1 MDDCRA
7 HTCTYGFY
15 KIWVVHLTAR
25 YRVTWRGWAKGV
37 GGRGR
42 PSGSYGIGPPVL
54 CISDDAREQ
63 EQISRP
69 LGDTFFE
76 CMKWKKNP
84 PRVGAAYLSRG
95 AVSYGASRRQT
106 TVKNVHSTCFSRL
119 FVVDTK
125 HCPNETFGV
134 FAQLYD
140 FEYRVRLK
148 AYTAVGTTCTVYKNV
163 TTSEKYNNN
172 DNNTVVDC
180 NNIIYDCTAH
190 DTIRTA
196 TGCTRCFRDN
206 FETRQ
211 CDLFSKPKLFGI
223 LSDSLTSSAQT
234 HQNMSTLNT
243 ESFDF
248 QTIF

>member
-1 MDDCRA
+1 MPP
-7 HTCTYGFY
+7 TYHAVRFR
-15 KIWVVHLTAR
+15 TAQVDGKR
-25 YRVTWRGWAKGV
+25 QLKTST
-37 GGRGR
+37 R
-42 PSGSYGIGPPVL
+42 PVSPV
-54 CISDDAREQ
+54 C
-63 EQISRP
+63 
-69 LGDTFFE
+69 
-76 CMKWKKNP
+76 
-84 PRVGAAYLSRG
+84 LSLIRN
-95 AVSYGASRRQT
+95 
-106 TVKNVHSTCFSRL
+106 TVRK
-119 FVVDTK
+119 
-125 HCPNETFGV
+125 ETFGV
-134 FAQLYD
+134 FTQLYD
-140 FEYRVRLK
+140 FEHRVRLK

-223 LSDSLTSSAQT
+223 LSDSLTSSAPT
-234 HQNMSTLNT
+234 HQNMSTLST
-243 ESFDF
+243 ESFGF